1 MRDYETNK
9 YKEIRVYEAKKFP
22 WKSKNI
28 SFISKINVID
38 KYKALYERTKRNET
52 KDRLNQRL
60 FTRFTEFK

>member
-9 YKEIRVYEAKKFP
+9 FKEIRVYEAKKFP

-28 SFISKINVID
+28 SFISEINVID
-38 KYKALYERTKRNET
+38 KYKALYERNEK

-60 FTRFTEFK
+60 FTRFTELK